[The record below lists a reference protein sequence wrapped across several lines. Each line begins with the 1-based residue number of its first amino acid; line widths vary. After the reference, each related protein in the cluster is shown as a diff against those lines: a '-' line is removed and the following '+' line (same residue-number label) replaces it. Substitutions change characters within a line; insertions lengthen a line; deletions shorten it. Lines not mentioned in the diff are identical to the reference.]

1 MDTFSDNVI
10 NHHIISNV
18 YFQPWFRE
26 LFTLIG
32 SRRYGDGNL
41 DSELNVFCHHNL
53 EQMLKS
59 INIKSIPN
67 LQYSIISYI
76 EHYQLQNNEPEPK
89 YIMIIYFTSHGIHFH
104 GGELE
109 LSNGLVISPQCGD
122 ILFID
127 ERKISRAR
135 RLINGIRQCIMI
147 RFT

>member
-1 MDTFSDNVI
+1 MDTFGDNVI
-10 NHHIISNV
+10 NHYRINNV
-18 YFQPWFRE
+18 YFQLWFRE

-32 SRRYGDGNL
+32 TIKYGDCNL
-41 DSELNVFCHHNL
+41 DSELNVFCKHNL
-53 EQMLKS
+53 EQMLQS
-59 INIKSIPN
+59 INIKALPN
-67 LQYSIISYI
+67 LQYSITSYI
-76 EHYQLQNNEPEPK
+76 KHCQLQINEPEPK

-109 LSNGLVISPQCGD
+109 LSNGLIISPQCGD